1 MVVAIEFVAYS
12 KRPSVR
18 VLCSIVV
25 LLLGIAMA
33 TITDSQVAS
42 NPLGMFIAL
51 ANIFVTA
58 LYQVGGITQER
69 IYTCAQKLVTG
80 GLVLQCC

>member
-1 MVVAIEFVAYS
+1 MFLTGFYQISKIAITPVVVAIEFVAYG
-12 KRPSVR
+12 KRPSGR
-18 VLCSIVV
+18 VMASIVV

-42 NPLGMFIAL
+42 NPLGMMVAA

-58 LYQVGGITQER
+58 LYQVGHGH
-69 IYTCAQKLVTG
+69 CG
-80 GLVLQCC
+80 S